1 MAESR
6 NTKALKSTDLSA
18 LTQDLIRMRY
28 QNIDTKN
35 ALKNKAITTVVPSAI
50 LSSVFI
56 FTLLVGMNPLLS
68 SLR

>member
-1 MAESR
+1 
-6 NTKALKSTDLSA
+6 
-18 LTQDLIRMRY
+18 MRY